1 MLLALP
7 SARAVILRELSG
19 GAGATALLP
28 LDGGN
33 VAALV
38 PGASGGVEACL
49 LTSADEVA
57 RTLIASNA
65 FFQNTCLH
73 LSASPDGSCL
83 WCVVESTDP
92 NNPRR
97 IYHAFPAGDARWSG
111 SGGIIR
117 PTADMPLQRLLP
129 LTGETALLHD
139 GNVYSL
145 QGIAFADAAIST
157 VGDAFAL
164 PDDRGLLPAAS
175 ADGTNFFYPISTD
188 GESEPL
194 MRLAAYDRTTG
205 TTTIL
210 LENLGYRQTY
220 LNGNKTFGVNERLIR
235 AVRVSQAGDVVLLR
249 WCNGKATMGTLGIH
263 VALMAQDAEGAW
275 SEPILLDECRST
287 ENWEPA
293 CGDFALS
300 ADGRLAVYA
309 APTSADATALRV
321 WRYDRLTD
329 ERTLLSDGLADDCT
343 DLEISPDGR
352 YATFLCNGRAYCV
365 DCGAQLRC
373 VEETL
378 TVVPGATAVPLPLLF
393 HGLQADEVATLSLDA
408 ESDAPGSVTVDG
420 VPLAPGA
427 SRSVTGAS
435 VVRYTANGASQG
447 DMGRLVFRLIS
458 AETTS
463 EATLALE
470 ISSYTELGR
479 VTATKLDV
487 LPVLGFNG
495 DGTSLLALSHA
506 AFNGCDDG
514 GLFTISLDKEK
525 SVETIVCME
534 SELRVSQ
541 AVQPPFAN
549 QAAWISNHGKLALDS
564 ATEEDA
570 ILAADGIAV
579 SDAPAAS
586 AAAERVAAVLAG
598 KTAIALF
605 GKDGTVQETIDE
617 AGRTLAS
624 PKMDYAGRLLFC
636 LRDDGEGACDLCL
649 RRTDKLDAAPTVL
662 ATGVTQFAGAT
673 MDGVRL
679 LYGTADGFFLLDWTD
694 GEAVRLEA
702 IPAAAAEV
710 HLADNGCW
718 VTWRAEGVLTLARL
732 SGTALEVAAQ
742 VDGRTGTAA
751 LSADGAQMA
760 FAGFAADFSPGA
772 SSGMG
777 IYLMGTPGW
786 ISPETPASAWDAN
799 VHVLEDETAVLP
811 LPYTGEAACLTE
823 MRATSA
829 QLCGD
834 WALLPPTDGCAFT
847 RLQWTPSQ
855 NFVGTASFETRFW
868 NGNRWSAWAACP
880 LTVDNVNDAPEW
892 ETAFPQEA
900 SVPQG
905 GTQTLAVAAVD
916 PDLANPQP
924 DVLSYGLAGDAPAW
938 ASMDAATGL
947 LTLSPPMDAALGENS
962 FHVTA
967 TDGTEVIQGEIIVTV
982 TAAEAQAFTLDEL
995 LESPESAQE
1004 APLDSAA
1011 AWHAAVRGCWAHL
1024 AVAAAGWQALSL
1036 PGEAD
1041 CAAVCTLLGVDG
1053 LYLYQNGRWNLQS
1066 AGVIPAGC
1074 GFWANLPE
1082 SLPGGEVALR
1092 PVTGRILETDGFY
1105 GALPGEVPPGGRLM
1119 APEDGAWRQDAEWR
1133 MGRPVFLHL
1142 EE

>member
-49 LTSADEVA
+49 LTSAGEVA

-117 PTADMPLQRLLP
+117 PTADMPLQRLIP
-129 LTGETALLHD
+129 LMGETALLHD

-175 ADGTNFFYPISTD
+175 ADGTHFFYPISTD

-300 ADGRLAVYA
+300 ADGRLAIYA
-309 APTSADATALRV
+309 APDSEDSPALRV

-343 DLEISPDGR
+343 GLEISPDGR
-352 YATFLCNGRAYCV
+352 YATFLCNGRAYCA

-487 LPVLGFNG
+487 LPVLDFNG

-564 ATEEDA
+564 TTEEEA

-605 GKDGTVQETIDE
+605 GKGGTVQETIDE

-624 PKMDYAGRLLFC
+624 PKMDYAGRLLFY

-649 RRTDKLDAAPTVL
+649 RRTDELDAAPTVL
-662 ATGVTQFAGAT
+662 ATGVTQFAGVT

-702 IPAAAAEV
+702 IPATAAEA

-718 VTWRAEGVLTLARL
+718 VTWRADGVLTLARL

-811 LPYTGEAACLTE
+811 LPYTGEAACLVE
-823 MRATSA
+823 ARG
-829 QLCGD
+829 GD
-834 WALLPPTDGCAFT
+834 GVWTLLPPEPGCGFA
-847 RLQWTPSQ
+847 RLEWTPVQ
-855 NFVGTASFETRFW
+855 DFAGEAAFEVRFW
-868 NGNRWSAWAACP
+868 NGCQWSGWTACP
-880 LTVDNVNDAPEW
+880 VTVDNVNDAPEW
-892 ETAFPQEA
+892 TTVFPQVA

-905 GTQTLAVAAVD
+905 GECAMTVVATD
-916 PDLANPQP
+916 PDLANSVP
-924 DVLSYGLAGDAPAW
+924 DVLTYSLAEDAPAW
-938 ASMDAATGL
+938 AAIDAASGALAFT
-947 LTLSPPMDAALGENS
+947 PPMDAAVGEYS
-962 FHVTA
+962 FQVAASDGVETIHGEVVVTI
-967 TDGTEVIQGEIIVTV
+967 EP
-982 TAAEAQAFTLDEL
+982 AEAQTFTLQEL
-995 LESPESAQE
+995 LTDGGEPPSE
-1004 APLDSAA
+1004 PLRTAS
-1011 AWHAAVRGCWAHL
+1011 AWHAAVGGCWAHL
-1024 AVAAAGWQALSL
+1024 AVDGEGGWQALSL

-1041 CAAVCTLLGVDG
+1041 CAALCAVLGCNG
-1053 LYLYQNGRWNLQS
+1053 LYLYQNGRWNFQS

-1074 GFWANLPE
+1074 GFWANLPKGKQ
-1082 SLPGGEVALR
+1082 PHGDVVLR
-1092 PVTGRILETDGFY
+1092 PAAKRVLEADGFY
-1105 GALPGEVPPGGRLM
+1105 GALVDEAPPVGGLM
-1119 APEDGAWRQDAEWR
+1119 SPDGGVWRQNAEWR
-1133 MGRPVFLHL
+1133 LGRPVFLRL